1 MIDERVTIFPLN
13 VGEKHA
19 AVQLCGL
26 SLTEHKKRK
35 EREKM
40 KILATT
46 PIPTQDLFAL
56 RNELTMLSEHV
67 EKLLRYSFVEDP
79 KPEASPDPKAEPS
92 AVPETRSKRRQV

>member
-1 MIDERVTIFPLN
+1 MTECSAEVRAFGAFSSL
-13 VGEKHA
+13 
-19 AVQLCGL
+19 LCSCLG
-26 SLTEHKKRK
+26 TTDGV
-35 EREKM
+35 
-40 KILATT
+40 ATT

>member
-1 MIDERVTIFPLN
+1 
-13 VGEKHA
+13 
-19 AVQLCGL
+19 
-26 SLTEHKKRK
+26 
-35 EREKM
+35 M

-79 KPEASPDPKAEPS
+79 KPEASLDPKAEPS
-92 AVPETRSKRRQV
+92 AEPKKEASSDEEIMPGVFIKKSPSKPFEMVIE